1 MPEPGMTSL
10 GAQSGAGMGGG
21 GDQYREEPGPES
33 LLSGERVSD
42 VRGGLSLSGQVLDK
56 VEQRLGVKTDKL
68 NDLAHTISGIES
80 SYGEN
85 LFNPT
90 STAKGIYQFTDD
102 SFETAKQRLSNVLG
116 FLPDRIKNVPTVDK
130 LLADDQKALFF
141 AHLSENTKGF
151 RDGGGSDKRMI
162 EYIKGDSSGESLYIN
177 DHYKGTPDKA
187 TQKLIDKFFNTE
199 GEVSSLT
206 SGLKPT
212 LVNRSKPRLSDK
224 FSFYLDDDQFGAR
237 YSDSPFSAN
246 INVRQGG
253 KTNWGAQVGGGTGLL
268 NANVGIMGQGTS
280 GYVSPYVD
288 FNVNP
293 SSGLNFNLH
302 GQSYPGGY
310 RELNPSVSYQNKT
323 PWGSVDY
330 NIGRQGGRTA
340 GGFNVRGK
348 F

>member
-1 MPEPGMTSL
+1 MPEPGMTSI

-42 VRGGLSLSGQVLDK
+42 VRGGLSLSGQVLGK
-56 VEQRLGVKTDKL
+56 VEQRLGVKTNKL
-68 NDLAHTISGIES
+68 NDLAHVISGIES
-80 SYGEN
+80 SYGKN

-162 EYIKGDSSGESLYIN
+162 EYIKGNSSGESLYIN
-177 DHYKGTPDKA
+177 DHYKGKPDKA
-187 TQKLIDKFFNTE
+187 TQKLMDEFFK
-199 GEVSSLT
+199 SST
-206 SGLKPT
+206 D
-212 LVNRSKPRLSDK
+212 NLSMR
-224 FSFYLDDDQFGAR
+224 SFYLDEEPSLTEGGLKRAGEEQHGAGVQGLH
-237 YSDSPFSAN
+237 DLLTTGTVSA
-246 INVRQGG
+246 
-253 KTNWGAQVGGGTGLL
+253 
-268 NANVGIMGQGTS
+268 S
-280 GYVSPYVD
+280 
-288 FNVNP
+288 
-293 SSGLNFNLH
+293 
-302 GQSYPGGY
+302 
-310 RELNPSVSYQNKT
+310 T
-323 PWGSVDY
+323 PWGQFRLNAPQHQLDFRFNPRRWGTTSTQIQPFLSV
-330 NIGRQGGRTA
+330 NPRRGMIFGG
-340 GGFNVRGK
+340 VRGD